1 MMGLVRREAL
11 FAERIDDRFIDCFSN
26 WLWLLKVIFKIGFK
40 IIGWVF
46 MIVIGLFLFK
56 IALWLGLIVVAIAG
70 VALFGNATT

>member
-1 MMGLVRREAL
+1 
-11 FAERIDDRFIDCFSN
+11 
-26 WLWLLKVIFKIGFK
+26 FK

>member
-1 MMGLVRREAL
+1 MIGLLIAL
-11 FAERIDDRFIDCFSN
+11 VID
-26 WLWLLKVIFKIGFK
+26 LWLLKVIFKIGFK

>member
-1 MMGLVRREAL
+1 MIALV
-11 FAERIDDRFIDCFSN
+11 IG
-26 WLWLLKVIFKIGFK
+26 LWLLKVIFKIGFK

-56 IALWLGLIVVAIAG
+56 IALWLGLILVAIAG

>member
-1 MMGLVRREAL
+1 MISLV
-11 FAERIDDRFIDCFSN
+11 IG
-26 WLWLLKVIFKIGFK
+26 LWLLKVIFKIGFK

>member
-1 MMGLVRREAL
+1 M
-11 FAERIDDRFIDCFSN
+11 
-26 WLWLLKVIFKIGFK
+26 LKVIFKIGFK

>member
-1 MMGLVRREAL
+1 MIGLLIAL
-11 FAERIDDRFIDCFSN
+11 VIGLC
-26 WLWLLKVIFKIGFK
+26 LLKVIFKIGFK

-56 IALWLGLIVVAIAG
+56 IALWLGLIGVAIAG

>member
-1 MMGLVRREAL
+1 MIGLLIAL
-11 FAERIDDRFIDCFSN
+11 VIG
-26 WLWLLKVIFKIGFK
+26 LWLLKVIFKIGFK

-70 VALFGNATT
+70 VALFGNTTT

>member
-1 MMGLVRREAL
+1 MIGLLIAL
-11 FAERIDDRFIDCFSN
+11 VIG
-26 WLWLLKVIFKIGFK
+26 LWLLKVIFKIGFK

-56 IALWLGLIVVAIAG
+56 IALWFGLIVVAIAG

>member
-1 MMGLVRREAL
+1 MIGLLIAL
-11 FAERIDDRFIDCFSN
+11 VIG
-26 WLWLLKVIFKIGFK
+26 LWLLKVIFKIGFK

-46 MIVIGLFLFK
+46 MIVIGLFLFT

>member
-1 MMGLVRREAL
+1 MIGLLIAL
-11 FAERIDDRFIDCFSN
+11 VIG
-26 WLWLLKVIFKIGFK
+26 LWLLKVICKIGFK

>member
-1 MMGLVRREAL
+1 MIGLLIAL
-11 FAERIDDRFIDCFSN
+11 VIG
-26 WLWLLKVIFKIGFK
+26 LWLLKVIFKICFK

>member
-1 MMGLVRREAL
+1 MIGLLIAL
-11 FAERIDDRFIDCFSN
+11 VIG
-26 WLWLLKVIFKIGFK
+26 LWLLKVIFKIGFK

-46 MIVIGLFLFK
+46 MIVMGLFLFK